1 MTISWYG
8 HSCFKISNQGGHLTL
23 IIDPFD
29 KSIGLTPPRGTADIV
44 LVSHNHHDHNNI
56 KALAGKPFIVDGPG
70 EYEVKGVSINGIAS
84 YHDNKKGEER
94 GVNTIY
100 LIEMDKIKICHLGD
114 FGQEKL
120 SDSQLE
126 AIGNVDVL
134 VIPVGGKYTIDA
146 LEAAKIAKQ
155 IEPHLIIPMHYKIS
169 GLSIDGLD
177 SADGFLKEMGVEK
190 KVIVDKL
197 TLKGK
202 DLSTKEMEVVLF
214 KI

>member
-56 KALAGKPFIVDGPG
+56 KSIAGKPFIVDGPG